1 MWVFF
6 IIIVVLFV
14 AICIHN
20 GVSID
25 FKSFFRR
32 GFKKIDNDFG
42 LYCYT
47 GKQGKGKTY
56 TCVNFLN
63 NYMQSKKSCTL
74 LTNVKS
80 YNNFSNRVEYYANI
94 NELFERAIQLVN
106 DKHQII
112 IFFDEIFTVLEK
124 NTNISKEVRS
134 FISQLRK
141 RKIILITTAQEWGEI
156 NLTFRRYC
164 RFQIDCNMFP
174 IPLLKTAFIIY
185 KVNDG
190 DLIKWDNDLQ
200 DWVAPTIKTYFGKC
214 KISVI
219 NSYDTFE
226 TISTNK

>member
-1 MWVFF
+1 MWVFL
-6 IIIVVLFV
+6 IIIVVLIGV
-14 AICIHN
+14 ICIHN

-94 NELFERAIQLVN
+94 NELFERAIELVN

-190 DLIKWDNDLQ
+190 DLIKWDNDTQ

-214 KISVI
+214 KLSVI

-226 TISTNK
+226 TITTNK